1 MGVYLNPGNNGF
13 KRAVQSK
20 IYVDKTELIVHT
32 NEVIN
37 TMQGYVC
44 VSRPRRFGK
53 STTASMLTA
62 YYCKSYDSSNLFAP
76 FAIAKQ
82 EETYKAHLNQYNV
95 IALNIQKFSGMVSS
109 MKALI
114 NCIQNEV
121 LEEIREC
128 YSDMILENE
137 NVLHRALSRLY
148 SKKDEQFIF
157 VIDEWD
163 CVLRDK
169 DFTQEERRL
178 YLKFLETLLKDQDYV
193 ALVYMTGILPV
204 KKYGKQSALNMF
216 MEYSMIEPSEYAE
229 YIGFTEKEV
238 KSLCEQYEKDFNLMK
253 EWYDG
258 YNFGKSIHIYNPKS
272 VVDSIIRKQ
281 YGNYWTQTENY
292 DSLRTYISMNFDGLK
307 DAILTMLAGEPVKI
321 NTRSFQND
329 MFLLERKDDVLT
341 LLIHFGYLAYNKDTQ
356 SVWIPNIEIQEEF
369 KNAVECSDWKEVVV
383 SLKQSEE
390 LLQATWNLDGDE
402 VAKRLN
408 VLHSE
413 NTSILTYNDEN
424 SLSCV
429 ISLAYYNAVK
439 EYTRIREFPSGKG
452 FADVVYIPRKTSD
465 KPAMI
470 IELKYDKSAE
480 GAIEQIKNR
489 RYVEALKE
497 YNGNLL
503 LVGIN
508 YDKKSKTHQCVIE
521 KFFKQ

>member
-1 MGVYLNPGNNGF
+1 MGVYLNPSNNGF

-82 EETYKAHLNQYNV
+82 EETFKAHLNQYNV

-137 NVLHRALSRLY
+137 NILHRALSRLY

-229 YIGFTEKEV
+229 YVGFTEKEV

-281 YGNYWTQTENY
+281 YSNYWTQTENY

-356 SVWIPNIEIQEEF
+356 SVWIPNTEIQEEF
-369 KNAVECSDWKEVVV
+369 KNAVECSNWKEVVV
-383 SLKQSEE
+383 SLEQSEE
-390 LLQATWNLDGDE
+390 LLQATWNLDGEE

-489 RYVEALKE
+489 QYVEALKE

-521 KFFKQ
+521 KFFK